1 VGVVIA
7 VVVAVALVAAYL
19 TWTAERLDRLHA
31 RTDGARAALDA
42 QLLRRGA
49 AAIELAGAARG
60 RLPDGALDE
69 LAAAAYAV
77 RLEDADREAAESRLS
92 RALRQSC
99 ADPDLLEK
107 ATGEPHVGALLGE
120 LDALTTKVVYA
131 RSFHNSAV
139 RDTLAVRRRRLVRWL
154 GLAGRAALP
163 AYVEFDDTPP
173 PELRNCGA
181 NRRS

>member
-1 VGVVIA
+1 MGVVIG

-42 QLLRRGA
+42 QLLRRGG

-60 RLPDGALDE
+60 RLPDVALDE

-77 RLEDADREAAESRLS
+77 RLEDADREVAESRLS
-92 RALRQSC
+92 RALREAC
-99 ADPDLLEK
+99 ADDEQLAK
-107 ATGEPHVGALLGE
+107 AAADPHVDALLGE

-131 RSFHNSAV
+131 RSFHNGAV
-139 RDTLAVRRRRLVRWL
+139 RDTRAVRRRRLVRWL
-154 GLAGRAALP
+154 GLAGRAPLP

-181 NRRS
+181 NRRP